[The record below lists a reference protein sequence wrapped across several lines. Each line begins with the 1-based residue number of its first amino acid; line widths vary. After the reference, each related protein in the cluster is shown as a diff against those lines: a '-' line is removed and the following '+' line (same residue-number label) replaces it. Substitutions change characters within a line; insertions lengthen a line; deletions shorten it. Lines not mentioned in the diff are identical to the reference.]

1 MIHQKRKALLEKV
14 KGFAAKV
21 NGFAIGAALY
31 VAFHPTIVE
40 ASVLGAGICKFYR
53 KVADNEL
60 FTVLGVIA
68 LVIAIVVFKL
78 TKDNKILST
87 VLGIVIAVLAAINVE
102 TIVTSLTGS
111 SMVC

>member
-1 MIHQKRKALLEKV
+1 MIHQKRKVLLE
-14 KGFAAKV
+14 KV

-31 VAFHPTIVE
+31 VAFHPAIVE
-40 ASVLGAGICKFYR
+40 ASVLSSGICKFYR
-53 KVADNEL
+53 KIADNEL

-87 VLGIVIAVLAAINVE
+87 VLGIVIALLAAINVE
-102 TIVTSLTGS
+102 TIVTALTGS